1 MFQFVFL
8 YFFVFTLFGVNFFS
22 TIMPTALGSSIV
34 FDIFQ
39 WLSAITIIVST
50 FAAINAQDMKKII
63 SWSSIA
69 QGGFALLGLSLL
81 TPLGIMGGI
90 LHLINEVIFTAIL
103 FLAAGNVI
111 YATQTKIYHGLAD
124 LSKECLSH
132 F

>member
-1 MFQFVFL
+1 M
-8 YFFVFTLFGVNFFS
+8 
-22 TIMPTALGSSIV
+22 
-34 FDIFQ
+34 
-39 WLSAITIIVST
+39 AICDNNHCFYVCCNKC
-50 FAAINAQDMKKII
+50 AGYEKII

-111 YATQTKIYHGLAD
+111 YATQTKNLSWLGGLVKRMPITFLMMLCGVMGA
-124 LSKECLSH
+124 LGVPPLNGFASK
-132 F
+132 